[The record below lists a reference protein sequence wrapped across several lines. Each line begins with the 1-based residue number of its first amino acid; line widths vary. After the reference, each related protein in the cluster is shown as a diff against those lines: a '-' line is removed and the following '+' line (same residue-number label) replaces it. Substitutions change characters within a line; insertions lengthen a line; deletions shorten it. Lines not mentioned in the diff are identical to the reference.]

1 MTINLWLEFALAS
14 TLMGLLPGP
23 AVMSIC
29 GYALCS
35 GSRVAIA
42 AVMGSALGNLI
53 AMSLSLAG
61 VGALLSTSAIAFTV
75 LKWAGAAYLIV
86 LGSVTIARSGDPTGA
101 SASSRPVGAGN
112 AFRSQLALGTFHPKT
127 ILFFVAFAPQFID
140 ARESYALQACLLI
153 ATFVGIV
160 ASTDMLYALLASK
173 ASNLL
178 RTPASSRW
186 MRRAGGSVLL
196 AAGAA
201 TALSRR

>member
-1 MTINLWLEFALAS
+1 MTFNRWLEFALAS
-14 TLMGLLPGP
+14 ALMGLLPGP

-35 GSRVAIA
+35 GSRVAVA

-61 VGALLSTSAIAFTV
+61 VGALLSTSAMAFTV
-75 LKWAGAAYLIV
+75 LKWAGAAYLIA
-86 LGSVTIARSGDPTGA
+86 LGSLTIARSGRATEAD
-101 SASSRPVGAGN
+101 ASSPPVEAGT

-140 ARESYALQACLLI
+140 PRQSYALQASLLI

-160 ASTDMLYALLASK
+160 ASTDMLYALLASR

-178 RTPASSRW
+178 RAPHTTRW
-186 MRRAGGSVLL
+186 MRRAGGGVLL
-196 AAGAA
+196 AAGAV